1 MNKKIIIL
9 SLLAAFTLAGCS
21 DFLDRPQKT
30 AMDDSNYWT
39 NESNVRLF
47 VNGGYP
53 NYFNGY
59 DRSWGTAYVPY
70 RGANFNDD
78 MTSAG
83 KQTSFLAA
91 VPADNWYRSESA
103 TTIYWL
109 YKSGASAW
117 NFGWVRKW
125 NTLIDRLAT
134 MKEDG
139 YLTEE
144 QYNHWHGVAR
154 LFWGMEYSRLVQS
167 FGDVPYYDH
176 PVSDTDMDEQYKD
189 RDPRSTVM
197 DKVYEDFVYAIEN
210 IRTNDGENYVNK
222 YVAAALASRYMLF
235 EGTWYK
241 YHPGSGSNDLAKK
254 FLELVVSAGNMVI
267 NSGKYAFDTDF
278 RSLFGSDSKP
288 GNEILLF
295 REYSAEL
302 STTHCIA
309 SYSNLTESQTPA
321 ANLALAKSFICNDGR
336 PWQNSTVEEAGNFDL
351 KKMTVTRDPRFEA
364 TFWGAPL
371 QSSATLLYVCKFI
384 DRVGVTYSF
393 DNCSDPRPA
402 KYGSS
407 TNTNG
412 FPVIRLAEVVLNW
425 IEAKQELA
433 LSFGGSAVTQSD
445 LDKSINAIRN
455 RPLDDFAIAQ
465 GVQKTAPLMLGAIPD
480 DPARTASCEAN
491 TLAGVVNDPL
501 LWEIRRERRME
512 FVFENNRILDLRRW
526 GKLELMDGAK
536 NPDLLLGTWCDF
548 NTTQSGNDI
557 NFNYLIPGKQIDQG
571 DAKALKVMKPDGT
584 IIVYD
589 GTNKADMVGF
599 YIPQGVQNRDGF
611 SVRNYLQPVC
621 TDVIEMY
628 EDKGYAITQNP
639 GWN

>member
-1 MNKKIIIL
+1 
-9 SLLAAFTLAGCS
+9 
-21 DFLDRPQKT
+21 
-30 AMDDSNYWT
+30 
-39 NESNVRLF
+39 
-47 VNGGYP
+47 
-53 NYFNGY
+53 
-59 DRSWGTAYVPY
+59 
-70 RGANFNDD
+70 
-78 MTSAG
+78 
-83 KQTSFLAA
+83 
-91 VPADNWYRSESA
+91 
-103 TTIYWL
+103 
-109 YKSGASAW
+109 
-117 NFGWVRKW
+117 
-125 NTLIDRLAT
+125 
-134 MKEDG
+134 
-139 YLTEE
+139 
-144 QYNHWHGVAR
+144 
-154 LFWGMEYSRLVQS
+154 MEYSRLVQS

-176 PVSDTDMDEQYKD
+176 PVSDTEMDEQYKD
-189 RDPRSTVM
+189 RDPRTTVM
-197 DKVYEDFVYAIEN
+197 ENVYEDFVYAMDN
-210 IRTNDGENYVNK
+210 IRADDGENYVNK

-254 FLELVVSAGNMVI
+254 FLNLAVSAADIII

-278 RSLFGSDSKP
+278 RSLFGSENKP
-288 GNEILLF
+288 GNEILLY
-295 REYSAEL
+295 RQYSAEL

-309 SYSNLTESQTPA
+309 SYSNLAESQSPA
-321 ANLALAKSFICNDGR
+321 ANLALAKSFICNDGK
-336 PWQNSTVEEAGNFDL
+336 PWQNSTVAEADNFDL
-351 KKMTVTRDPRFEA
+351 KKMAITRDPRFEA

-371 QSSATLLYVCKFI
+371 QSASTLLYVCKFI

-433 LSFGGSAVTQSD
+433 LSYGGAAVTQSD
-445 LDKSINAIRN
+445 LDKSVNAIRN
-455 RPLDDFAIAQ
+455 RPLDDHAIAE
-465 GVQKTAPLMLGAIPD
+465 GVQKTAPLMLGAIAD

-491 TLAGVVNDPL
+491 TLAGIVNDPL

-526 GKLELMDGAK
+526 GKQELMDGSN

-548 NTTQSGNDI
+548 NTTQSRNDI

-584 IIVYD
+584 IVTYD

-599 YIPQGVQNRDGF
+599 YIPQGIQNRDGF
-611 SVRNYLQPVC
+611 SVRNYLQPIC

-628 EDKGYAITQNP
+628 NDKGYTITQNP

>member
-1 MNKKIIIL
+1 
-9 SLLAAFTLAGCS
+9 
-21 DFLDRPQKT
+21 
-30 AMDDSNYWT
+30 
-39 NESNVRLF
+39 
-47 VNGGYP
+47 
-53 NYFNGY
+53 
-59 DRSWGTAYVPY
+59 
-70 RGANFNDD
+70 
-78 MTSAG
+78 
-83 KQTSFLAA
+83 
-91 VPADNWYRSESA
+91 
-103 TTIYWL
+103 
-109 YKSGASAW
+109 
-117 NFGWVRKW
+117 
-125 NTLIDRLAT
+125 
-134 MKEDG
+134 
-139 YLTEE
+139 
-144 QYNHWHGVAR
+144 
-154 LFWGMEYSRLVQS
+154 
-167 FGDVPYYDH
+167 
-176 PVSDTDMDEQYKD
+176 
-189 RDPRSTVM
+189 
-197 DKVYEDFVYAIEN
+197 
-210 IRTNDGENYVNK
+210 
-222 YVAAALASRYMLF
+222 
-235 EGTWYK
+235 
-241 YHPGSGSNDLAKK
+241 
-254 FLELVVSAGNMVI
+254 SAGNMVI

-288 GNEILLF
+288 GNEILLY

-351 KKMTVTRDPRFEA
+351 KKMAVTRDPRFEA

-433 LSFGGSAVTQSD
+433 LSYGGPALTQSD

-455 RPLDDFAIAQ
+455 RPLDKHAITR
-465 GVQKTAPLMLGAIPD
+465 GVQKTAPLMLGAIPN
-480 DPARTASCEAN
+480 DPARTASCEVN

-512 FVFENNRILDLRRW
+512 FVFENNRILDIRRW
-526 GKLELMDGAK
+526 GKMELMDGSN
-536 NPDLLLGTWCDF
+536 NPDLLLGSWCDF

-557 NFNYLIPGKQIDQG
+557 NFNYLIPGKQIDKG

-584 IIVYD
+584 IVAYD
-589 GTNKADMVGF
+589 GTNKSDMVGF

-611 SVRNYLQPVC
+611 TVRNYLQPIC

-628 EDKGYAITQNP
+628 TDKGYTITQNP